1 MSKSTI
7 FTGLILLV
15 FSVQVFGQQT
25 TSFTEANLDFKN
37 GLNFYDQGLFG
48 QAMQEFTKVI
58 QKLAPVN
65 DPESDLLRMKAE
77 LNKAKS
83 AVRLDLPDG
92 EKMMLEFIRK
102 YRPDPMANQALI
114 DVADYYFDA
123 RKYDKA
129 IEFYKIVPT
138 YQLSSKDKAAVKFKM
153 GYAHFV
159 QKDFAAAK
167 TQFYHIR
174 QLKNSE
180 YQEKSNYYYG
190 LCEFFEGN
198 YPQAIGAFKIAE
210 KDPRYSKHIPYYLAQ
225 IYFAQGNFDELIRSV
240 EPRLKNKG
248 IKNKAE
254 LHGLVGQAYFEKN
267 NYTKALYH
275 LEQYAQGTSKLR
287 EEEFYQLGFTQYK
300 TNNYKEAIINLKE
313 LSRSNTPLGQQ
324 AMHLLGDC
332 YLKVGKKENARTAFG
347 VASKMNFDV
356 DTKDDATINYAK
368 LSYELQKDSD
378 ALEAL
383 QSIRTSSKHYSEAQ
397 TLMSDLFLNSRDY
410 ARALELIER
419 MPNKTPKIRE
429 AYQKVAYLRAL
440 EVLKLGDT
448 DKARELL
455 RKSME
460 VPINQEY
467 KALAT
472 FWSGRIAYDTKDYS
486 SAIQYL
492 KQYETMS
499 RGINNFPT
507 EASPYMA
514 SYILGYAYLKK
525 KDYPTAGGYFQDAVA
540 GIKRNQPYITN
551 SYVKN
556 DVLGDALLRAGD
568 GFFKKNNYDNA
579 IRFYDEAI
587 NGKYK
592 DYVYA
597 LYQKA
602 VIQGLRG
609 KQTEQIIALERIA
622 DNHSTSE
629 YADDALLKLGRV
641 YAGIGQNN
649 KASAPLKKLVKNYK
663 NSELVCQA
671 LIKLGLIS
679 YGTGNNRVAINYY
692 KQVFSHN
699 PTQEEASSALK
710 ALKEIYVDDLGQ
722 PDEYFAF
729 LETVPGYKVSSD
741 EKESLNFQAAE
752 TQFYNE
758 NYSKAIQGYTS
769 YISKFPNGANRLL
782 AQFHRAQSYYG
793 LKQYSKS
800 LDDFEY
806 VISKG
811 SSRYYFDALERA
823 ALISYNSEKDFAKAY
838 NYYVLMEKNAQTDE
852 QRFEGQLGAMR
863 AAYRSNNTAA
873 VIDLA
878 KKVANNPRANNE
890 QRSTANM
897 YIGKYA
903 MDKRDYQ
910 TANQSFNKVISSGL
924 DNESVA
930 ESRYQVA
937 YIQYLERN
945 LNKALEA
952 AQQSQGA
959 SSSFPYWQAK
969 SAILMADIYAEQG
982 EFLNAQAILDV
993 VMNRFKDEKEIYQE
1007 AKSKK
1012 EKLDRMVDAQSRL
1025 DTSDPGSPLE
1035 LIDGN

>member
-1 MSKSTI
+1 MNKTTI
-7 FTGLILLV
+7 ITGIIFLLFT
-15 FSVQVFGQQT
+15 FQVFGQQT
-25 TSFTEANLDFKN
+25 TAFTEANLDFKN
-37 GLNFYDQGLFG
+37 GQNFYDQGLFG
-48 QAMQEFTKVI
+48 QSMQEFLKVL

-92 EKMMLEFIRK
+92 EKLMLEFIRK
-102 YRPDPMANQALI
+102 YRPDPMANKALI
-114 DVADYYFDA
+114 DVADYYFNA

-129 IEFYKIVPT
+129 VEFYQLVPT
-138 YQLSSKDKAAVKFKM
+138 YQLASSDKAEVKFKM

-159 QKDFAAAK
+159 QKEFKEAK
-167 TQFYHIR
+167 THFYHLR
-174 QLKNSE
+174 QLNNSE
-180 YQEKSNYYYG
+180 YREKSNYYYG

-198 YPQAIGAFKIAE
+198 YSQAIGAFKIAE
-210 KDPRYSKHIPYYLAQ
+210 KDPRYAKHIPYYLAQ
-225 IYFAQGNFDELIRSV
+225 IYFAQKNYDELIRSV
-240 EPRLKNKG
+240 EPRLKTSG
-248 IKNKAE
+248 LKNQAE
-254 LHGLVGQAYFEKN
+254 LHGLVGQAYFEKA
-267 NYTKALYH
+267 NYSKALFH
-275 LEQYAQGTSKLR
+275 LEKYAAGSNKLR
-287 EEEFYQLGFTQYK
+287 EEEFYQLGYTQYK
-300 TNNYKEAIINLKE
+300 TNNFKEAIINLKE

-324 AMHLLGDC
+324 AMHLLGDS
-332 YLKVGKKENARTAFG
+332 YLKTGNKENARNAFRI
-347 VASKMNFDV
+347 ASRMDFDIG
-356 DTKDDATINYAK
+356 TREDAIINYAK
-368 LSYELQKDSD
+368 LSYELKKDSD

-383 QSIRTSSKHYSEAQ
+383 QSIRSSSRHYGEAQ
-397 TLMSDLFLNSRDY
+397 ALMSDLFLNSRDY
-410 ARALELIER
+410 ARALELIEK
-419 MPNKTPKIRE
+419 MPNKTPQIRE

-440 EVLKLGDT
+440 ELIKIGDSP
-448 DKARELL
+448 KARTLL
-455 RKSME
+455 QKSLQ
-460 VPINQEY
+460 VPVNQEY

-472 FWSGRIAYDTKDYS
+472 FWNGRIAYDEKDYS

-492 KQYETMS
+492 KQYEMMS

-514 SYILGYAYLKK
+514 SYIMGYSYLKQK
-525 KDYPTAGGYFQDAVA
+525 QFTTAGGYFQEAVA
-540 GIKRNQPYITN
+540 GIKRNQAYITN
-551 SYVKN
+551 TYVKN

-568 GFFKKNNYDNA
+568 GFFKKNNYDSA
-579 IRFYDEAI
+579 IKFYDEAI

-602 VIQGLRG
+602 IIQGLRG
-609 KQTEQIIALERIA
+609 KQTEQIIALERITK
-622 DNHSTSE
+622 DHSSSE

-641 YAGIGQNN
+641 YAGIGKSSQ
-649 KASAPLKKLVKNYK
+649 ASEPLKKLVKNYR

-699 PTQEEASSALK
+699 PTEEEANSALK

-741 EKESLNFQAAE
+741 EKESLNLQAAE

-758 NYSKAIQGYTS
+758 NYAKAIQGYNA
-769 YISKFPNGANRLL
+769 YINKFPNGANRML

-793 LKQYSKS
+793 LKQYSKA
-800 LDDFEY
+800 LKDFEW
-806 VISKG
+806 VINKG
-811 SSRYYFDALERA
+811 SSRYYFTSLERA
-823 ALISYNSEKDFAKAY
+823 ALISYNSEKDFAAAY
-838 NYYVLMEKNAQTDE
+838 NYYILMEKNAQTDE
-852 QRFEGQLGAMR
+852 QRFDGQLGAMR
-863 AAYRSNNTAA
+863 SAYRSNNQSAA
-873 VIDLA
+873 ISLA
-878 KKVANNPRANNE
+878 KKVANNPRADND
-890 QRSTANM
+890 QRATANM
-897 YIGKYA
+897 YIGKHA
-903 MDKRDYQ
+903 MDNRDYP
-910 TANQSFNKVISSGL
+910 TAMQSFNKVISSGL

-937 YIQYLERN
+937 YIHYIERD
-945 LNKALEA
+945 LNKALES

-982 EFLNAQAILDV
+982 EFLNAQAILEV
-993 VMNRFKDEKEIYQE
+993 VINRFKDNPEIYNE

-1012 EKLDRMVDAQSRL
+1012 EKLDRMIDAQSRL